1 MDPVLP
7 PSDTVV
13 TKTDH
18 QLSKKRYQCD
28 TCLKQFDIYST
39 YYSHKTSHTPKT
51 ILCRSCQR
59 VFPTTYKLYK
69 HHYHSH
75 SDVRTDTRIEKVQQY
90 TTDIRTDNVQ
100 HDMKTRS
107 KLSTRILDL

>member
-1 MDPVLP
+1 MDPVLH
-7 PSDTVV
+7 PSDPVV

-18 QLSKKRYQCD
+18 ALSKKRYHCD

-39 YYSHKTSHTPKT
+39 YYSHKTSHNPKS
-51 ILCRSCQR
+51 IQCRSCQQ
-59 VFPTTYKLYK
+59 VFPTTSKLYK

-75 SDVRTDTRIEKVQQY
+75 SSVPTDTHIDKVQQY
-90 TTDIRTDNVQ
+90 TTDIRTDNIQ
-100 HDMKTRS
+100 RDMKTRS